1 MIIRQR
7 VLPNARLGDDIR
19 IWEGSIVYEILYFVF
34 EVEVIF
40 GIMTRFLVVVT
51 IFNEVPSKR
60 HGIRHRCGI

>member
-7 VLPNARLGDDIR
+7 VLPNARLGDDIW

-34 EVEVIF
+34 VAEAVV
-40 GIMTRFLVVVT
+40 GIMARFLVVVT
-51 IFNEVPSKR
+51 IFTEVPSRR